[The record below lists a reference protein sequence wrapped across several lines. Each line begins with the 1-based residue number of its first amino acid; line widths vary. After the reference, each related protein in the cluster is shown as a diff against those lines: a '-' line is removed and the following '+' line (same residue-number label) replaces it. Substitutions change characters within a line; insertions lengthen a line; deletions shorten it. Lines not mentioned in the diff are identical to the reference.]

1 MPRMNDRQKSTVTP
15 DVTRLVC
22 SLTVRNYRVVAIHT
36 TSTSVLNIS
45 LFFSTDTDLINLIS
59 FLWFLFSHTVSTLY
73 TGIKQ
78 VPSSRGLLGSIKKYT
93 VVFVC
98 ITPYA
103 NSEFKRT
110 YNCTQSTIIAYRT
123 PTVRIRDN

>member
-1 MPRMNDRQKSTVTP
+1 MSSD
-15 DVTRLVC
+15 
-22 SLTVRNYRVVAIHT
+22 RVVPIHT
-36 TSTSVLNIS
+36 TSTSLLNIS
-45 LFFSTDTDLINLIS
+45 LFLSTDTDLINLIS

-78 VPSSRGLLGSIKKYT
+78 VPSSRGLLGSSKKYT
-93 VVFVC
+93 IVFVYV
-98 ITPYA
+98 IPYA

-110 YNCTQSTIIAYRT
+110 YNCTFVPVHAYRT